1 MVVGSYV
8 PMTTEQLERLF
19 SDHPGLNRVEVSV
32 DRLLDA
38 SRYDACVADLT
49 ARVDASLAA
58 GEDVVLY
65 TERELRYGASESEN
79 LGIGARVSQ
88 GLVEVVRGLTARPRF
103 LTAKGG
109 VTSSDV
115 ATKALEASRA
125 EVMGAILP
133 GVPVWRM
140 GAESRMPGL
149 PYIVFP
155 GNVGGSDGLSRAYE
169 ILKRD

>member
-1 MVVGSYV
+1 M
-8 PMTTEQLERLF
+8 
-19 SDHPGLNRVEVSV
+19 
-32 DRLLDA
+32 
-38 SRYDACVADLT
+38 
-49 ARVDASLAA
+49 
-58 GEDVVLY
+58 
-65 TERELRYGASESEN
+65 
-79 LGIGARVSQ
+79 
-88 GLVEVVRGLTARPRF
+88 TARPRF